1 MTDEEKRRAFERA
14 RLQVLKARTAIQRDT
29 RGEIVRLLEAAAA
42 RINAML
48 AGQPSD
54 YQLWQ
59 LGELQR
65 EIGRTLA
72 ELGGQAA
79 SGISSAA
86 GEAWEAGQELIER
99 PLAAGGIR
107 VLGAAPA
114 INTQQLF
121 AMRTFMADRIK
132 DIALTAANQINSELG
147 LVVIGAQTTADA
159 VGKVTAIL
167 GESSRARATT
177 IVRTELG
184 RVFSVAANE
193 RMQQAAPLLPGLKK
207 QWRRSGKLHSRFH
220 HDAAD
225 GQVQPVDKPFVLQ
238 GPNGRVTLRFP
249 RDPLAPAGE
258 TINCGCESLPIMD
271 SWDVAQPGRRP
282 FTPEEI
288 ARNRLRA
295 ELGGAA
301 A

>member
-1 MTDEEKRRAFERA
+1 MTDEEKRKAFERA

-42 RINAML
+42 RITVTL

-54 YQLWQ
+54 YQRWQ

-65 EIGRTLA
+65 EIGRTLG
-72 ELGGQAA
+72 ELGAQAA

-86 GEAWEAGQELIER
+86 GEAWEAGQELIAR
-99 PLAAGGIR
+99 PLEAGGIR
-107 VLGAAPA
+107 ILGAAPE

-121 AMRTFMADRIK
+121 AMRNFMADRIK
-132 DIALTAANQINSELG
+132 DITLTAANQINSELG
-147 LVVIGAQTTADA
+147 LVVIGAQSTSDA

-177 IVRTELG
+177 LVRTELG
-184 RVFSVAANE
+184 RVFSVAADE
-193 RMQQAAPLLPGLKK
+193 RMQQAAPFLPGLKK

-258 TINCGCESLPIMD
+258 TINCGCESLPLME
-271 SWDVAQPGRRP
+271 SWDVAQPGRRA